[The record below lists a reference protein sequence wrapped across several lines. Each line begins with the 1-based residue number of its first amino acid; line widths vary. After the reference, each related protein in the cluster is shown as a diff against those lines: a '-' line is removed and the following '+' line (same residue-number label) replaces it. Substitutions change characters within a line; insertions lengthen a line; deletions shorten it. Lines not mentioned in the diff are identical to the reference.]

1 MSSTTT
7 GTGQGA
13 VNADALPSLSARARR
28 TAAIGAVLALALASV
43 DISIVS
49 TAMPRIAADLHGLSL
64 YSLVGSGYAVASAV
78 VVPIVGKLGDI
89 FGRKPFLLI
98 GILGLV
104 ILSLLCGLAQNMG
117 ELVAARVV
125 AGMFAGILMAN
136 VFTLAADI
144 YTAEQR
150 TKVQGIFFSVSGL
163 SMVVGPPVGG
173 LITDSFSWRWVFY
186 LTVPLGLISLVA
198 VLTAVPR
205 VAAKGGAR
213 DIDFVGAATLVCG
226 LVPILIALI
235 LVGQNHPWASA
246 EVLIPLIIGVLM
258 LLAFFGVE
266 TRHARNP
273 IVPFRLSASSQ
284 VSVMVVVAFVSAF
297 AMMGTVYYVPLLYQG
312 VLGIS
317 AAWSGSLV
325 IPLTAALM
333 IVPPFASKA
342 LLAIKRYRFLGVL
355 AFAAMIGGFVL
366 LIGTDPGGSRVPP
379 FVAMILIGV
388 GIAIAFPM
396 ATSVTQ
402 SAVSMSDIGV
412 ATSQIQFWR
421 MMAGPVCLAILGSI
435 LVSRVS
441 AQVINSGGIGLDAA
455 GQATLAHALHL
466 AFGTALVVAAVGLV
480 ACLLLREVP
489 VIDMKA
495 MMKQRSAAAA
505 AKPAGTTTSNS

>member
-1 MSSTTT
+1 MSSTT

-13 VNADALPSLSARARR
+13 VNADAPPPLSSRARL
-28 TAAIGAVLALALASV
+28 TATIGAVLALALASI

-125 AGMFAGILMAN
+125 AGVFAGILMAN

-144 YTAEQR
+144 FTAEQR

-205 VAAKGGAR
+205 VAAKGGTR
-213 DIDFVGAATLVCG
+213 DIDFAGGATLICG
-226 LVPILIALI
+226 LVPILIALT
-235 LVGQNHPWASA
+235 LVGQNHSWASA
-246 EVLIPLIIGVLM
+246 EVLIPLIVGVVM

-266 TRHARNP
+266 TRYAKNP
-273 IVPFRLSASSQ
+273 IVPFRLFTSSQ

-297 AMMGTVYYVPLLYQG
+297 AMMGTIYYVPLLYQG

-342 LLAIKRYRFLGVL
+342 LLVIKRYRFLGVL

-366 LIGTDPGGSRVPP
+366 LIGTDPGGSRVAP

-412 ATSQIQFWR
+412 GTSQIQFWR

-435 LVSRVS
+435 LASQVS

-466 AFGTALVVAAVGLV
+466 AFGTALAVAAVGLG
-480 ACLLLREVP
+480 ACLVLREVP

-495 MMKQRSAAAA
+495 MMKQRSTAAA
-505 AKPAGTTTSNS
+505 AKPAGATTSDS